1 VVRSLTPSSCLSLI
15 RELGCPVGLVWIQV
29 HLGTSSSGK
38 GANIDLV
45 PNDDRMR
52 EILKRL
58 PADWRS
64 WSQAAD
70 AGAVTPLGW
79 EVIGW
84 ATDVVADFYGD
95 DWFRRNL
102 ENLSHPLM
110 SMYDHP
116 LSNRIAAVR
125 HVERA
130 ARIALLPED
139 VMKALSKGPNGIC
152 RSTSSDEFDHLDI
165 VLEVIGLALRDGWE
179 VGCEVPTRSG
189 RLPDVRVARS
199 GFAYSIEV
207 TTQGFDRSLR
217 ATRRQGDRLSD
228 EQFRLEFG
236 HSVEC
241 VTRVARLLSDEE
253 FSEYI
258 SALEQAAAA
267 TSESHDLAEFD
278 LGFASASV
286 YPKGERPGTT
296 THEGPMLDGDL
307 WPRFATRLRT
317 KAEQTM
323 GSGRSWIRIDE
334 GGGLLALTQAY
345 HLPIEEKLGWL
356 MHNTAIGL
364 ADFQHVE
371 GVVISHGAEPDW
383 NPMANLAGVTERV
396 SGSAVIERRLPGG
409 RRRRTYLVR
418 LDRGGIVLP
427 RHLLLDPGSWY
438 GGEDRWLDW
447 ALNYLG
453 KPSIQ
458 TLVQG
463 ESRRELLP

>member
-1 VVRSLTPSSCLSLI
+1 
-15 RELGCPVGLVWIQV
+15 
-29 HLGTSSSGK
+29 
-38 GANIDLV
+38 
-45 PNDDRMR
+45 
-52 EILKRL
+52 
-58 PADWRS
+58 
-64 WSQAAD
+64 
-70 AGAVTPLGW
+70 
-79 EVIGW
+79 
-84 ATDVVADFYGD
+84 
-95 DWFRRNL
+95 
-102 ENLSHPLM
+102 
-110 SMYDHP
+110 
-116 LSNRIAAVR
+116 
-125 HVERA
+125 
-130 ARIALLPED
+130 
-139 VMKALSKGPNGIC
+139 
-152 RSTSSDEFDHLDI
+152 
-165 VLEVIGLALRDGWE
+165 VIGLALRDGWE

-371 GVVISHGAEPDW
+371 GVVISHGADRTGTDGESSWRDGASQRIGCHRAP
-383 NPMANLAGVTERV
+383 T
-396 SGSAVIERRLPGG
+396 SGRETPPHLSGQARPRW
-409 RRRRTYLVR
+409 
-418 LDRGGIVLP
+418 DRAP

-463 ESRRELLP
+463 ESRVNCCRRHHRGSCLTTTNQSLTAAPPWRRFAESDRRCQVRA

>member
-1 VVRSLTPSSCLSLI
+1 
-15 RELGCPVGLVWIQV
+15 
-29 HLGTSSSGK
+29 
-38 GANIDLV
+38 
-45 PNDDRMR
+45 
-52 EILKRL
+52 
-58 PADWRS
+58 
-64 WSQAAD
+64 
-70 AGAVTPLGW
+70 
-79 EVIGW
+79 
-84 ATDVVADFYGD
+84 
-95 DWFRRNL
+95 
-102 ENLSHPLM
+102 
-110 SMYDHP
+110 
-116 LSNRIAAVR
+116 
-125 HVERA
+125 
-130 ARIALLPED
+130 
-139 VMKALSKGPNGIC
+139 
-152 RSTSSDEFDHLDI
+152 
-165 VLEVIGLALRDGWE
+165 
-179 VGCEVPTRSG
+179 
-189 RLPDVRVARS
+189 
-199 GFAYSIEV
+199 
-207 TTQGFDRSLR
+207 
-217 ATRRQGDRLSD
+217 
-228 EQFRLEFG
+228 
-236 HSVEC
+236 
-241 VTRVARLLSDEE
+241 
-253 FSEYI
+253 
-258 SALEQAAAA
+258 
-267 TSESHDLAEFD
+267 
-278 LGFASASV
+278 
-286 YPKGERPGTT
+286 
-296 THEGPMLDGDL
+296 MLDGDL

>member
-1 VVRSLTPSSCLSLI
+1 
-15 RELGCPVGLVWIQV
+15 
-29 HLGTSSSGK
+29 
-38 GANIDLV
+38 
-45 PNDDRMR
+45 M
-52 EILKRL
+52 
-58 PADWRS
+58 
-64 WSQAAD
+64 
-70 AGAVTPLGW
+70 
-79 EVIGW
+79 
-84 ATDVVADFYGD
+84 
-95 DWFRRNL
+95 
-102 ENLSHPLM
+102 
-110 SMYDHP
+110 
-116 LSNRIAAVR
+116 
-125 HVERA
+125 
-130 ARIALLPED
+130 
-139 VMKALSKGPNGIC
+139 
-152 RSTSSDEFDHLDI
+152 
-165 VLEVIGLALRDGWE
+165 
-179 VGCEVPTRSG
+179 
-189 RLPDVRVARS
+189 ARS